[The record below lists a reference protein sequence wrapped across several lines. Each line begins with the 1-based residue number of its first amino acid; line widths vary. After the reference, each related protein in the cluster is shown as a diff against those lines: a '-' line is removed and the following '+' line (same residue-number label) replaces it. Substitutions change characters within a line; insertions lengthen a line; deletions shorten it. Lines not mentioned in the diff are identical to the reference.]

1 MTTYLT
7 IITTI
12 LVITQII
19 RITQNHISLFRQE
32 KKIKQVCG
40 WIEENDVSE
49 HDFEV
54 QREVYYMLHDVLK
67 GRADMDYDVAEWQSM
82 PEPWEGK
89 EVKDND

>member
-7 IITTI
+7 IITTV
-12 LVITQII
+12 LVLTQII
-19 RITQNHISLFRQE
+19 RTTQNHISLFRQE

-54 QREVYYMLHDVLK
+54 QREVYYMLHDMLK
-67 GRADMDYDVAEWQSM
+67 KREERHDR
-82 PEPWEGK
+82 
-89 EVKDND
+89 